1 MVQLERVRDMIDK
14 INMIKNSLLAG
25 DFERCLR
32 PQEFS
37 SLSVFPSGRAVSP
50 SRPFSRATR
59 GLPIPNS

>member
-1 MVQLERVRDMIDK
+1 MIDK

-25 DFERCLR
+25 DFGRCLR

-37 SLSVFPSGRAVSP
+37 SLSVFPSLRGGFAETAADGSA
-50 SRPFSRATR
+50 SRPFSRAMR